1 MSKKIWQS
9 RTMKLSAYL
18 EREKLS
24 GADFAKKLGL
34 HSETVRLWLKGISR
48 PSNPQY
54 DAIERETGGE
64 VRPDDFRPSSDA
76 PAANTGQSSP
86 EAA

>member
-1 MSKKIWQS
+1 
-9 RTMKLSAYL
+9 MKLSAYL

-54 DAIERETGGE
+54 DAIERATDGE
-64 VRPDDFRPSSDA
+64 VRPDDFRPSSND
-76 PAANTGQSSP
+76 PGEQAAQPSP